1 MRALILAAGRGS
13 RMKDLTTSKPKCLVE
28 LHQKPLLRYQ
38 IESLRSAGVRE
49 IGIVVGYASEKL
61 APYVREF
68 DLKVFENGQWAD
80 SNMVYSLCCAR
91 DWLLD
96 FDELIVSYS
105 DIFYSVEAVNILLS
119 AQSKMGI
126 LYDTQWL
133 TLWQNRFSDPLSDA
147 ESFKFE
153 ADKYG
158 KRILYEIG
166 ARVNDIGE
174 IQGQYMG
181 LLRFNQVGLKRLFA
195 LIDSQNLDFI
205 KKLDMTSLL
214 KLCLSKGEQIE
225 CLAYNGIW
233 GECDNQDDVA
243 LYERLYPCSSLSSLT
258 QIKNHSQIK
267 HHNKGDL

>member
-38 IESLRSAGVRE
+38 IESLLSAGVRE

-61 APYVREF
+61 TPYIQEF
-68 DLKVFENGQWAD
+68 DLKAFENEQWAD

-96 FDELIVSYS
+96 SDELIVSYS
-105 DIFYSVEAVNILLS
+105 DIFYSVDAVNILLS
-119 AQSKMGI
+119 VQSKMGI
-126 LYDTQWL
+126 LYDTEWL
-133 TLWQNRFSDPLSDA
+133 KLWQKRFSDPLSDA

-153 ADKYG
+153 TNKYG
-158 KRILYEIG
+158 NKILCEIG

-181 LLRFNQVGLKRLFA
+181 LLRFNKAGLRQLFT
-195 LIDSQNLDFI
+195 LIDSHNLDCI

-214 KLCLSKGEQIE
+214 KLCLSKGEQVE
-225 CLAYNGIW
+225 CLAYSGIW
-233 GECDNQDDVA
+233 GECDNQDDIA
-243 LYERLYPCSSLSSLT
+243 LYEHLYPCSSLDSLAQIT
-258 QIKNHSQIK
+258 IKN
-267 HHNKGDL
+267 HNKGDL

>member
-1 MRALILAAGRGS
+1 MRAIILAAGRGS
-13 RMKDLTTSKPKCLVE
+13 RMKDLTSSKPKCLVE

-61 APYVREF
+61 SPYVREF
-68 DLKVFENGQWAD
+68 DLKVFENQQWAD

-96 FDELIVSYS
+96 SDELIVSYS
-105 DIFYSVEAVNILLS
+105 DIFYSVEAVEILLR
-119 AQSKMGI
+119 AQSQMGI

-133 TLWQNRFSDPLSDA
+133 KLWQKRFSDPLSDA
-147 ESFKFE
+147 ESFKLE
-153 ADKYG
+153 TDKCG
-158 KRILYEIG
+158 NQILREIG
-166 ARVNDIGE
+166 ARVNDINE

-181 LLRFNQVGLKRLFA
+181 LLRFNQAGLRWLFA
-195 LIDSQNLDFI
+195 LIVSQNLDFI

-214 KLCLSKGEQIE
+214 KFCLSKGEEIQ
-225 CLAYNGIW
+225 CLAYSGIW

-243 LYERLYPCSSLSSLT
+243 LYERLYPHSSLDSLT
-258 QIKNHSQIK
+258 QIK
-267 HHNKGDL
+267 HHD